1 MRKQKEKTEL
11 QLFFAFFKPH
21 WKLFALDLSCALL
34 VALVDL
40 AFPLVSRAAMYDLLP
55 NQKYHTFFVVMVIV
69 VAAYLVRTVLYYIL
83 SYWGHTFGAQ
93 VSAAS
98 GASTMLGLVRISSA
112 NRCSP
117 AKPLANSSEK
127 FASFRMGL
135 INVVT

>member
-11 QLFFAFFKPH
+11 QLFFTFFKPH

-83 SYWGHTFGAQ
+83 CYWGHTL
-93 VSAAS
+93 S
-98 GASTMLGLVRISSA
+98 
-112 NRCSP
+112 
-117 AKPLANSSEK
+117 
-127 FASFRMGL
+127 L
-135 INVVT
+135 IHI